1 MRGRRGGGGYSH
13 HAWHR
18 LNIINPVTFLQY
30 QDGACQGF
38 NDQAD
43 IAITG
48 WVFAS
53 KIAVAHGHERDHASH
68 ERGRV
73 DSNTAS
79 WEYIIYIAS
88 VST

>member
-1 MRGRRGGGGYSH
+1 MS
-13 HAWHR
+13 
-18 LNIINPVTFLQY
+18 
-30 QDGACQGF
+30 DF